1 MINRK
6 SRGGA
11 VQPPPRPFEALSPD
25 VVLDAAAS
33 VGIEGDG
40 RLLAL
45 NSYENRVYQLG
56 TDAGNLVLKFYRAGR
71 WSDAQIAEEHEF
83 TAEMAAAELPVAAP
97 QRIAG
102 KTLFE
107 YQDYRFCVFPWMPGR
122 APELDAAESL
132 ALLGRAIARVHQIG
146 CVRPFEQRP
155 WLSSERLGWQAQE
168 SVLASGLI
176 PPELARRYEEVSGE
190 LLEGVEAVFESAGEV
205 AAIRIHGDCHL
216 GNLLWNERG
225 PVFVDLDD
233 CMMGPRVQDLW
244 MLLSGP
250 APDQQRQWGEILEGY
265 QQFANFDYREVLLV
279 EALRSLR
286 MLHHAAWVAQRW
298 QDPAFPRA
306 FPWFGERRN
315 WENYILDLLEQSSNM
330 REQPLL
336 Q

>member
-1 MINRK
+1 MIDRK
-6 SRGGA
+6 SGSGA
-11 VQPPPRPFEALSPD
+11 VDALARPFEALSPD

-33 VGIEGDG
+33 IGIEGDG

-56 TDAGNLVLKFYRAGR
+56 TDADYLVLKFYREGR

-97 QRIAG
+97 LRIDG
-102 KTLFE
+102 GTLFE
-107 YQDYRFCVFPWMPGR
+107 YRGYRFCAFPWMPGR
-122 APELDAAESL
+122 PPELDAAQSL
-132 ALLGRAIARVHQIG
+132 TLLGRAIARIHQVG
-146 CVRPFEQRP
+146 CVRSFRVRP
-155 WLSSERLGWQAQE
+155 RLDAQRLGWQARAA
-168 SVLASGLI
+168 VLASGLI
-176 PPELARRYEEVSGE
+176 PEELARRYEEVSGE
-190 LLEGVEAVFESAGEV
+190 LLEAVEAVFASAGEV
-205 AAIRIHGDCHL
+205 GAIRIHGDCHL

-233 CMMGPRVQDLW
+233 CMMGPRIQDLW

-250 APDQQRQWGEILEGY
+250 PDVQQRQWGEILEGY
-265 QQFANFDYREVLLV
+265 QQFADFDYREVLLV

-286 MLHHAAWVAQRW
+286 MLHHAGWVAQRW
-298 QDPAFPRA
+298 RDPAFPRA

-315 WENYILDLLEQSSNM
+315 WENYLLDLLEQSSNM
-330 REQPLL
+330 HEQPLL

>member
-6 SRGGA
+6 SGSGA
-11 VQPPPRPFEALSPD
+11 VEAAARPFEALSPD

-33 VGIEGDG
+33 VGIDGDG

-97 QRIAG
+97 LQIAG
-102 KTLFE
+102 ATLFRYRE
-107 YQDYRFCVFPWMPGR
+107 YRFCAFPWMPGR
-122 APELDAAESL
+122 APELDAAQSL
-132 ALLGRAIARVHQIG
+132 TLLGRAIARVHQVG
-146 CVRPFEQRP
+146 CVRPFRVRP
-155 WLSSERLGWQAQE
+155 RLTAQRLGWDARA
-168 SVLASGLI
+168 SVLASGLM
-176 PPELARRYEEVSGE
+176 PEELAGRYEEVSGE

-205 AAIRIHGDCHL
+205 AGIRIHGDCHL

-233 CMMGPRVQDLW
+233 CMTGPRVQDLW
-244 MLLSGP
+244 MLLSGT
-250 APDQQRQWGEILEGY
+250 AAEQQRQWGEILEGY

-298 QDPAFPRA
+298 RDPAFPRA

-315 WENYILDLLEQSSNM
+315 WENYVLDLMEQSSNM

>member
-6 SRGGA
+6 SGGGA
-11 VQPPPRPFEALSPD
+11 VDAPVRPFEALSPD

-33 VGIEGDG
+33 VGVEGDG

-56 TDAGNLVLKFYRAGR
+56 TDAGNMVLKFYRAGR

-97 QRIAG
+97 INIDGR
-102 KTLFE
+102 TLFT

-122 APELDAAESL
+122 TPELDAAESL
-132 ALLGRAIARVHQIG
+132 AILGRAIARVHQIG
-146 CVRPFEQRP
+146 CVRPFEARP
-155 WLSSERLGWQAQE
+155 WLSSQRLGWDAQKA
-168 SVLASGLI
+168 VLASGLI
-176 PPELARRYEEVSGE
+176 PDELLRRYEEVSSE
-190 LLEGVEAVFESAGEV
+190 LLDAVESVFESAGEV

-250 APDQQRQWGEILEGY
+250 PHEQQKQWGEILEGY

>member
-6 SRGGA
+6 SGSGA
-11 VQPPPRPFEALSPD
+11 GETVARPFEALSPD

-71 WSDAQIAEEHEF
+71 WSDAQITEEHEF

-97 QRIAG
+97 LQIQGA
-102 KTLFE
+102 TLFR
-107 YQDYRFCVFPWMPGR
+107 YQDYRFCAFPWMPGR
-122 APELDAAESL
+122 APELDAAQSL
-132 ALLGRAIARVHQIG
+132 TLLGRAIARVHQIG
-146 CVRPFEQRP
+146 CVRPFRVRP
-155 WLSSERLGWQAQE
+155 RLSAQRLGWEARE
-168 SVLASGLI
+168 SVLAS
-176 PPELARRYEEVSGE
+176 ELMPQDLSARYEEVSGE
-190 LLEGVEAVFESAGEV
+190 LLEAVEGIFESAGEGV
-205 AAIRIHGDCHL
+205 AIRIHGDCHL

-244 MLLSGP
+244 MLLSGTP
-250 APDQQRQWGEILEGY
+250 AEQQRQWAEILEGY

-286 MLHHAAWVAQRW
+286 MLHHAARVAQRW
-298 QDPAFPRA
+298 RDPAFPRA

-315 WENYILDLLEQSSNM
+315 WENYVLDLMEQSSNM

>member
-6 SRGGA
+6 SGSGA
-11 VQPPPRPFEALSPD
+11 VETLARPFEALSPD

-45 NSYENRVYQLG
+45 NYYENRVYQLG
-56 TDAGNLVLKFYRAGR
+56 TDTGNLVLKFYRAGR

-83 TAEMAAAELPVAAP
+83 TAEMATAELPVAAP
-97 QRIAG
+97 LQVQGA
-102 KTLFE
+102 TLFH
-107 YQDYRFCVFPWMPGR
+107 YRDYRFCAFPWMPGR
-122 APELDAAESL
+122 APELDAAQSL
-132 ALLGRAIARVHQIG
+132 TLLGRAIARVHQIG
-146 CVRPFEQRP
+146 CVRPFRLRP
-155 WLSSERLGWQAQE
+155 RLSAERLGWQARE
-168 SVLASGLI
+168 TVLASSLM
-176 PPELARRYEEVSGE
+176 PQDLAARYEEVSGE
-190 LLEGVEAVFESAGEV
+190 LLEGIEGIFESAGEV

-244 MLLSGP
+244 MLLSGS
-250 APDQQRQWGEILEGY
+250 PDEQQRQWGEILEGY

-298 QDPAFPRA
+298 RDPAFPRA

-315 WENYILDLLEQSSNM
+315 WENYVLDLMEQSSNM

>member
-6 SRGGA
+6 STSGA
-11 VQPPPRPFEALSPD
+11 GDAARPFEALSPD

-71 WSDAQIAEEHEF
+71 WSDAQILEEHAF
-83 TAEMAAAELPVAAP
+83 TQEMAAAELPVAAP
-97 QRIAG
+97 LEIHGA
-102 KTLFE
+102 TLFKH
-107 YQDYRFCVFPWMPGR
+107 QDYRFCAFPWMPGR
-122 APELDAAESL
+122 TPELEAAQSL
-132 ALLGRAIARVHQIG
+132 TLLGRAIARVHQIG
-146 CVRPFEQRP
+146 CVRPFRVRP
-155 WLSSERLGWQAQE
+155 RLSVQRLGWEARAT
-168 SVLASGLI
+168 VLASGLM
-176 PPELARRYEEVSGE
+176 PQELTARYEEVSGE
-190 LLEGVEAVFESAGEV
+190 LLEAVEAVFESAGEV
-205 AAIRIHGDCHL
+205 AEIRIHGDCHL

-244 MLLSGP
+244 MLLSGTP
-250 APDQQRQWGEILEGY
+250 TEQQRQWGEILEGY

-298 QDPAFPRA
+298 RDPAFPRA

-315 WENYILDLLEQSSNM
+315 WENYVLDLMEQSSTM

>member
-1 MINRK
+1 MRRDDGMIT
-6 SRGGA
+6 
-11 VQPPPRPFEALSPD
+11 RPFEALSPD

-71 WSDAQIAEEHEF
+71 WSDAQILEEHEF
-83 TAEMAAAELPVAAP
+83 TAALAAAELPVAAP
-97 QRIAG
+97 MQIDGA
-102 KTLFE
+102 TLFE
-107 YQDYRFCVFPWMPGR
+107 YRDYRFCAFPWMPGR

-132 ALLGRAIARVHQIG
+132 TLLGRAIARVHQIG
-146 CVRPFEQRP
+146 CLRPFRVRPSLTSQ
-155 WLSSERLGWQAQE
+155 RLGWDARKA
-168 SVLASGLI
+168 VLASGLI
-176 PPELARRYEEVSGE
+176 PDELLRRYEEVSGE
-190 LLEGVEAVFESAGEV
+190 LLNAVEDVFESVGEV
-205 AAIRIHGDCHL
+205 TAIRLHGDCHL

-250 APDQQRQWGEILEGY
+250 PHEQQRQWGEVLEGY

-315 WENYILDLLEQSSNM
+315 WENYVLDLLEQSSNM